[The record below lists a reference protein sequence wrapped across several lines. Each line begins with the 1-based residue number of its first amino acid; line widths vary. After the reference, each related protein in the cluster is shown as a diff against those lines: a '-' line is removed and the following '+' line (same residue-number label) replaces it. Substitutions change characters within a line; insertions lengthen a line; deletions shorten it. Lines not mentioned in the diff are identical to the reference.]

1 MPIVSVIMLN
11 FNSMQSHMNK
21 DHSDDTKLIVQYST
35 TVKASKQ
42 ENLCTVFS
50 RKCYLA

>member
-1 MPIVSVIMLN
+1 
-11 FNSMQSHMNK
+11 MQSHMNK